1 MIWDSSL
8 IAKYD
13 LSGPRYTSYPTAPQF
28 DSSISKIALIDKM
41 LMPSEAP
48 LSLYFHIPFCAHLCY
63 YCACNKIVT
72 KQYEKGAE
80 YVELLGEEMRLRSLM
95 LDHSREVTQLHFGGG
110 TPTFLT
116 EELIDVLFDNIQQ
129 HFNLI
134 NDGTQDYSIEID
146 PREISRSKL
155 KLLTEKGINRISI
168 GVQDFDIKVQDAI
181 HRIQPIEMVTNLV
194 EDARNLG
201 ITSINFDLIY
211 GLPYQSIDGFKKT
224 LEQVVRLSPE
234 RVSLFNYAHL
244 PDRFRAQRRISDD
257 SLPVSSMKLDLLKMS
272 IEYLI
277 AAGYEYIGMDHF
289 AKSTDSLAIAQKQ
302 GKLQRNFQGYTT
314 HAGTDLV
321 AFGVSAIS
329 DLNGVYIQ
337 NHTDLSIYRSSIEK
351 GQLAIAKGYISDL
364 DDRIRHQVIMTL
376 ISQFELNTAIIEQ
389 KYNIRFFEYFFEEME
404 NLTPMT
410 KDGMLDIDRSGMQ
423 TTIKVTERGRLL
435 IRCICMVFDKYLNG
449 AIKYSKVI

>member
-41 LMPSEAP
+41 LTPSEAP

-72 KQYEKGAE
+72 KQYDKGAE

-116 EELIDVLFDNIQQ
+116 EELIEVLFDNIQQ

-168 GVQDFDIKVQDAI
+168 GVQDFDIKVQEAI
-181 HRIQPIEMVTNLV
+181 HRVQPVKMVADLV
-194 EDARNLG
+194 KDARELD
-201 ITSINFDLIY
+201 IKSINFDLIY
-211 GLPYQSIDGFKKT
+211 GLPYQSIEGFRET
-224 LEQVVRLSPE
+224 LAQVIELSPE
-234 RVSLFNYAHL
+234 RISLFNYAHL